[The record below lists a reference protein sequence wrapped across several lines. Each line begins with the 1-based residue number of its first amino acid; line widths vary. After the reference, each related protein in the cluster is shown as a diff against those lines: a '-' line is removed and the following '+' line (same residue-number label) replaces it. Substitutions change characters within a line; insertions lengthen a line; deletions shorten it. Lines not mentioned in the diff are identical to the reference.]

1 MISDLQNFHNKRIV
15 KQFRERN
22 MAENTVVNEIIAT
35 KVVE

>member
-1 MISDLQNFHNKRIV
+1 MISNLQNFHNKRTV
-15 KQFRERN
+15 KHFWERN